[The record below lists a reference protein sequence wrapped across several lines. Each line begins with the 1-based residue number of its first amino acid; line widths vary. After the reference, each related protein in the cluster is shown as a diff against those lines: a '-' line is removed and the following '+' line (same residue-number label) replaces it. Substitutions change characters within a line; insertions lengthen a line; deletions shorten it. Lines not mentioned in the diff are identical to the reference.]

1 MVEQIVRSKAGILFD
16 HDAFARWNIPI
27 NIGTDPLPE
36 GGSSTGNNAEVE
48 ALDAQDALQPIT
60 DPLWKMPLWWILE
73 ILPTSY
79 TYQNAQ
85 DRWITTFM

>member
-1 MVEQIVRSKAGILFD
+1 MVEQIVRSGTKILFD
-16 HDAFARWNIPI
+16 YDSFSRWNIPI
-27 NIGTDPLPE
+27 SIGQDPLPE

-48 ALDAQDALQPIT
+48 ALDAQDALQPIS

-73 ILPTSY
+73 IFPTSY

-85 DRWITTFM
+85 DKWITTFM